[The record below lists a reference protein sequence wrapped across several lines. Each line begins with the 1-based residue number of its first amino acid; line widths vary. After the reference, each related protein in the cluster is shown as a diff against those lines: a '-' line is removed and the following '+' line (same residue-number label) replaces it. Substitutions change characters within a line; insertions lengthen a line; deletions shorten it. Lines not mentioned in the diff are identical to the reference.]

1 MVTDSND
8 LQRLNALIDG
18 ELPPAE
24 HAALAARIAAGRD
37 LARAHATLARLKAC
51 VVEGG
56 AIEAAPPIPQPR
68 RTVWDAAAGFAALA
82 AAIALLVAG
91 NWLFTPHPDP
101 GMHAADRQAVIIRAA
116 LPVEPAIPDLK
127 SGGLELIGL
136 AIERSVDTAVLVASY
151 RGPRGCR
158 LELRVHPASAP
169 IPPTHGTA
177 RLAWTSGEIAY
188 ELTAFGMPAI
198 RFALISQAAKASTL
212 AGHAPEVVEGRLREA
227 RVGVPPCIG

>member
-37 LARAHATLARLKAC
+37 LANAHATLARLKAC
-51 VVEGG
+51 VVESAGV
-56 AIEAAPPIPQPR
+56 AASPPLPPPR
-68 RTVWDAAAGFAALA
+68 RSLREAAAGLAALA

-91 NWLFTPHPDP
+91 NWLFAPVPEP
-101 GMHAADRQAVIIRAA
+101 GMHAADQQAVIIRAA

-136 AIERSVDTAVLVASY
+136 AIERSANTAVLVASY

-177 RLAWTSGEIAY
+177 RLAWTVGEIAY

-198 RFALISQAAKASTL
+198 RFALISAAARSATL

-227 RVGVPPCIG
+227 RAGAPPCIG